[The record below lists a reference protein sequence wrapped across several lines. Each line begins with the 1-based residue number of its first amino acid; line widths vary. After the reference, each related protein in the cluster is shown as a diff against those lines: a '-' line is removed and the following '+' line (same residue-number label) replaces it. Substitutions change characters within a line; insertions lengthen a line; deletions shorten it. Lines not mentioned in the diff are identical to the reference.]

1 MQKIIPKTAIVN
13 VSFLALHKY
22 YNYYVATCIHANMEQ
37 YVVDMQ
43 CLALRKKIPYCRKLT
58 MHINNAKKI
67 VTLN

>member
-1 MQKIIPKTAIVN
+1 MRKITPKTAIVN
-13 VSFLALHKY
+13 VSFL
-22 YNYYVATCIHANMEQ
+22 ATCIHANMEQ